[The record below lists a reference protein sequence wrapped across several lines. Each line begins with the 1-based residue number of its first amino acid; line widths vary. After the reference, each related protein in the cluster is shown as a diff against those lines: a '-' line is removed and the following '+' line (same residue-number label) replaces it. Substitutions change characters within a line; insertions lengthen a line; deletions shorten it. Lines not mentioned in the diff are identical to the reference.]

1 MNKECGGRIL
11 PSHPEALATVNPGEL
26 PREKATWTRKAES
39 KLNKKIQFSLEARI
53 ANVRE
58 YVERL
63 FKDYVRWSNNGRDL
77 QPGYT
82 YGALNGTPFTADVPV
97 STRALFGSPY
107 NTMGSV
113 I

>member
-1 MNKECGGRIL
+1 MNKGYGGRIL
-11 PSHPEALATVNPGEL
+11 PSPLEALATVKPGEL
-26 PREKATWTRKAES
+26 PKEKATWTWKVES
-39 KLNKKIQFSLEARI
+39 KLNKKNQFSLEARI

-63 FKDYVRWSNNGRDL
+63 FKDYMRWSNNGRDL
-77 QPGYT
+77 QPSYT
-82 YGALNGTPFTADVPV
+82 YGAWNGTPFTADVPV
-97 STRALFGSPY
+97 STRALFGSSY